1 VGQWVCQRLLNRPMA
16 SLEVKGCDKLGPCY
30 FRPFQI
36 SEKIGTVA
44 YRLRLPTGVCIHDV
58 FHVALL
64 KRFFSEPPQA
74 PLALPSLHH
83 GRVCV
88 EPERVLKCCLARGQ
102 HELLVQWKGMAT
114 AEMTWMPLEEFR
126 CVYPTFQLEGE
137 LLVQWGEMSCGV
149 YGTPN
154 ARTSA
159 TPNREQ
165 PRMRAR
171 PTNTRHQ
178 RQMISSVSYS
188 VKTKLVSPTFGGYK
202 PGHQVRGGIVFYLGL
217 ACISCAP
224 FILMRR
230 RTALIQKFS

>member
-1 VGQWVCQRLLNRPMA
+1 MLLQAISDLREDWHRGVQAAPPSRCVHSRRVPRCATEEVLQRTA
-16 SLEVKGCDKLGPCY
+16 SSTAGAT
-30 FRPFQI
+30 I
-36 SEKIGTVA
+36 STSWP
-44 YRLRLPTGVCIHDV
+44 RLRRTRTRAQV
-58 FHVALL
+58 
-64 KRFFSEPPQA
+64 
-74 PLALPSLHH
+74 SL
-83 GRVCV
+83 GT
-88 EPERVLKCCLARGQ
+88 GQ
-102 HELLVQWKGMAT
+102 HELLVRWKGMAT

-126 CVYPTFQLEGE
+126 CVYPTLQLEDE

-149 YGTPN
+149 YGTPDV
-154 ARTSA
+154 RTSA

-165 PRMRAR
+165 PRTRAR